1 MPVYRRIIV
10 VLLAAAALWSVAA
23 PALAQDYDLNFTLPT
38 AGKSGCMVCHADKN
52 LGRVQ
57 GTTWVS
63 YWVDP
68 APLDAGPHASI
79 MCTGCHLD
87 FAYKAPHNIEQA
99 EWRRTAKLSCKNCH
113 QEQWTAYSAG
123 VHSIAVQPGEKVAA
137 ADQDKPLCGDCH
149 GGHDILTL
157 TDNPAGRAKLH
168 SEGKQVCGRC
178 HEDYWESYADY
189 YHGAAY
195 TRGASDAPACWQ
207 CHGWHDALP
216 SDNRGSK
223 VNESNLQETC
233 AQCHSKT
240 NEDKDNEQYLSY
252 SGLIHRRQEVYEDN
266 PLYGLIQSTKASI
279 QEFFGKLGS
288 WFT

>member
-10 VLLAAAALWSVAA
+10 ALLVAAAVWSVPVIAQ
-23 PALAQDYDLNFTLPT
+23 AQDYDLNFTLPT

-79 MCTGCHLD
+79 MCTGCHSD
-87 FAYKAPHNIEQA
+87 FAYEAPHNIEQA
-99 EWRRTAKLSCKNCH
+99 DWKRTAKLSCKNCH

-123 VHSIAVQPGEKVAA
+123 VHSIATQPGEVPTGTAEA
-137 ADQDKPLCGDCH
+137 EPLCGDCH
-149 GGHDILTL
+149 GGHEIMTL
-157 TDNPAGRAKLH
+157 TDNPAGRDKLH
-168 SEGKQVCGRC
+168 SEGEQVCGRC
-178 HEDYWESYADY
+178 HEDYYEDYADY

-195 TRGASDAPACWQ
+195 QEGAPDAPACWQ
-207 CHGWHDALP
+207 CHGWHDILP
-216 SDNRGSK
+216 SSDRGSK
-223 VNESNLQETC
+223 VHEGNLQETC
-233 AQCHSKT
+233 AQCHSSI
-240 NEDKDNEQYLSY
+240 EESDKYVSY
-252 SGLIHRRQEVYEDN
+252 SGLIHARQQAYEENAVYAF
-266 PLYGLIQSTKASI
+266 YQSTKASI
-279 QEFFGKLGS
+279 QEFFGKMGS